1 MQIEE
6 LAVGSVGTTGRETA
20 GGVGRDE
27 ETTGSGG
34 KDLAADEKQVTE
46 GTVRSIRTTRRPGTA
61 LVGRHLDGVAAWVD
75 AEEFSLGEDTAAGMD
90 DLWHSMMRFRV
101 LRFICCAFSPDA
113 GLRHSRHGHDRK
125 E

>member
-6 LAVGSVGTTGRETA
+6 LAVGAVDTTGREAA
-20 GGVGRDE
+20 GHIRRDIE
-27 ETTGSGG
+27 STRSGG
-34 KDLAADEKQVTE
+34 KDLAANEKQVTE
-46 GTVRSIRTTRRPGTA
+46 TAVRSIRTARRPGTTI
-61 LVGRHLDGVAAWVD
+61 VGGHLDGVVVWVD
-75 AEEFSLGEDTAAGMD
+75 AQKLSLGEETTAGFD